1 MSSKKRK
8 PARPASAKPAKNT
21 PLPKPER
28 GKFVYV
34 FLLVFSGISLATAL
48 VLYLW
53 FPENR
58 SLFSEVENPEAIAPL
73 WISFL
78 NLGLINLLA
87 AGAAYLFYRR
97 GK

>member
-8 PARPASAKPAKNT
+8 LAKTSPSKAAVKQ
-21 PLPKPER
+21 PGKADR

-34 FLLVFSGISLATAL
+34 FLLVFSGISLLTAL
-48 VLYLW
+48 ILYIW

-58 SLFSEVENPEAIAPL
+58 SLFSTVENPETVAPL

-78 NLGLINLLA
+78 NLAMINLLA
-87 AGAAYLFYRR
+87 GGAAYLFYRR
-97 GK
+97 KK

>member
-8 PARPASAKPAKNT
+8 LAKPAPKTNPTKT
-21 PLPKPER
+21 PAKTDR

-34 FLLVFSGISLATAL
+34 FLLVFSGISLLTAII
-48 VLYLW
+48 LYVW

-58 SLFSEVENPEAIAPL
+58 SLFSTVENPEAVAPL

-78 NLGLINLLA
+78 NLAMINLLA
-87 AGAAYLFYRR
+87 GGAAYLFYRR
-97 GK
+97 KK